1 MAAVLKE
8 GETVSPHK
16 LNKTTPYLFI
26 APAAL
31 VILALVVYPILN
43 GIYIS
48 FFNTN
53 LVNKWEFV
61 GLKYYLKALTD
72 TDFRE
77 SVLRTFKFTFWVVLG
92 HFVIGFIIA
101 SLVNRPLKGRSV
113 FRGILILPWIFPDVV
128 VALLWKWIFNTQN
141 GILNAFLQ
149 HLGLV
154 NAPVTWLSSASTAML
169 CVIFVSIWKGFPLV
183 MVQLLAGLQTIPED
197 LYEAAKID
205 GANAF
210 QRFRY
215 VTIPSLKPIIST
227 VLILDTVWV
236 FKQFTLVYIQTS
248 GGPGSATMVSAIEI
262 YKRAFSY
269 FEFGYASAES
279 VFILVICYAIGKIFR
294 RLMDSE

>member
-1 MAAVLKE
+1 MELGVWGIIKE
-8 GETVSPHK
+8 APSLLALIP
-16 LNKTTPYLFI
+16 LILFI
-26 APAAL
+26 VL
-31 VILALVVYPILN
+31 SFIEKINQNITLLISIVIGCILTGN
-43 GIYIS
+43 GIPQFGKAMS
-48 FFNTN
+48 SA
-53 LVNKWEFV
+53 LSSSV
-61 GLKYYLKALTD
+61 G
-72 TDFRE
+72 
-77 SVLRTFKFTFWVVLG
+77 
-92 HFVIGFIIA
+92 VIGFIIA

>member
-1 MAAVLKE
+1 MN
-8 GETVSPHK
+8 THK
-16 LNKTTPYLFI
+16 LKNTAIPYLFI

-31 VILALVVYPILN
+31 VIAALVVYPIVN

-77 SVLRTFKFTFWVVLG
+77 SIIRTFIFTFWVVAG
-92 HFVIGFIIA
+92 HFIIGFIIA
-101 SLVNRPLKGRSV
+101 SLVNRPLKGKSF
-113 FRGILILPWIFPDVV
+113 FRGLLIMPWIFPDVV

-141 GILNAFLQ
+141 GILNTILLHFGVVDEAVSW
-149 HLGLV
+149 LG
-154 NAPVTWLSSASTAML
+154 SAATAMG
-169 CVIFVSIWKGFPLV
+169 CVIFVSIWKGYPLV
-183 MVQLLAGLQTIPED
+183 MIQLLAGIQTISED

-210 QRFRY
+210 QRFLY
-215 VTIPSLKPIIST
+215 VTVPSLKPIIST

-248 GGPGSATMVSAIEI
+248 GGPGSTTMVSAIEI
-262 YKRAFSY
+262 YKRAFNY

-279 VFILVICYAIGKIFR
+279 VFILIICYAIGKIFR
-294 RLMDSE
+294 RVMDSD

>member
-1 MAAVLKE
+1 MN
-8 GETVSPHK
+8 SHK
-16 LNKTTPYLFI
+16 IKGKAIPYLFI
-26 APAAL
+26 APAAI
-31 VILALVVYPILN
+31 VIAALVVYPIIN

-53 LVNKWEFV
+53 LVNKWEFT
-61 GLKYYLKALTD
+61 GLQHYLKALVD
-72 TDFRE
+72 QDFRE
-77 SVLRTFKFTFWVVLG
+77 SIFRTFIFTFWVVIG

-101 SLVNRPLKGRSV
+101 SLVNRPLKGRAF
-113 FRGILILPWIFPDVV
+113 FRGLLIMPWIFPDVV

-141 GILNAFLQ
+141 GILNALLINFGLTDTAVSW
-149 HLGLV
+149 LG
-154 NAPVTWLSSASTAML
+154 SASTAMG
-169 CVIFVSIWKGFPLV
+169 CVVFVSIWKGYPLV
-183 MVQLLAGLQTIPED
+183 MVQLLAGIQTISDD

-205 GANAF
+205 GANAV

-215 VTIPSLKPIIST
+215 VTVPSLKPIIST

-236 FKQFTLVYIQTS
+236 FKQFTLVYLQTQ

-262 YKRAFSY
+262 YKRAFNY

-279 VFILVICYAIGKIFR
+279 VFILIICYAIGKIFR

>member
-1 MAAVLKE
+1 MSSYKIK
-8 GETVSPHK
+8 GK
-16 LNKTTPYLFI
+16 IIPYLFI

-31 VILALVVYPILN
+31 VIAALVVYPILN

-72 TDFRE
+72 ADFRD
-77 SVLRTFKFTFWVVLG
+77 SIIRTFIFTFWVVLG

-101 SLVNRPLKGRSV
+101 SLVNRPLKGRSF
-113 FRGILILPWIFPDVV
+113 FRGILIMPWVFPDVV

-141 GILNAFLQ
+141 GILNVLLMN
-149 HLGLV
+149 LGLV
-154 NAPVTWLSSASTAML
+154 DAPISWLSSASTAMF
-169 CVIFVSIWKGFPLV
+169 CVIFVSIWKGYPLV
-183 MVQLLAGLQTIPED
+183 MVQILAGIQTISDD

-205 GANAF
+205 GASAF
-210 QRFRY
+210 QRFKY

-236 FKQFTLVYIQTS
+236 FKQFTLVYTQTA

-279 VFILVICYAIGKIFR
+279 VFILIICYAIGKIFR